1 MTCNNNNNK
10 PQGESVCR
18 DCDDDNSR
26 TSSRS
31 SSGCNKGECKDEGR
45 DLPRQHLS
53 LVRGFGGMLAGL
65 TSTIILQPF
74 DVVKVRMQ
82 VSGTKTQSSHNYRN
96 SLHAFRSLVK
106 NEGITALYKV
116 HLCLWFHLLL
126 VFFNIG
132 SRFSSV
138 LIWLQLYNQGSAPNI
153 LGNAL
158 AWGTYML
165 GYDFIKTLMTEE
177 GDNLHPAQHL
187 ASGII
192 AGNIALFA
200 VNPVWVVKTRM
211 ILQTKS
217 DATQYKSMRHAFQ
230 TIWRT
235 EGLNGFYRGIFPGM
249 LGTAHGGLQFMV
261 YEALKKK
268 FKKTPTQ
275 QKLET
280 IDYLIAA
287 TLSKWFAGI
296 ITYPYQVVRSREQ
309 MRGNTLS
316 ALSIFKNTWREF
328 GLRGF
333 FKGVGPY
340 LLRTV
345 PATCI
350 VFVAYENITL
360 FLESKMRS
368 I

>member
-106 NEGITALYKV
+106 NEGITALYK
-116 HLCLWFHLLL
+116 
-126 VFFNIG
+126 
-132 SRFSSV
+132 
-138 LIWLQLYNQGSAPNI
+138 GSAPNI